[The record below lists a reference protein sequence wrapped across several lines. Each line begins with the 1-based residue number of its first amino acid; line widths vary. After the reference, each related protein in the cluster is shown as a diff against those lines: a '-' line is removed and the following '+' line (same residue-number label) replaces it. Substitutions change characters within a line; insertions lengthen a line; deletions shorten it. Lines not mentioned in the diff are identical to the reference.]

1 MFLCINVENCILIS
15 SVKEFIEIEA
25 WLLLMFFICLHNQL
39 SSTDFIVPFQ
49 KEQIFEKGGLSNRQ
63 KMNGCSFQQV
73 LQQNLSWFFSK
84 HRKMLFLR
92 AFILEPTENSTKD
105 FQNSLPFERSAC
117 F

>member
-1 MFLCINVENCILIS
+1 MFFCINVENCILLS

-25 WLLLMFFICLHNQL
+25 WLLLTFFICLHNQL

-73 LQQNLSWFFSK
+73 LRQNLSWFFSK

-92 AFILEPTENSTKD
+92 AFILEPTENGTKD